1 MNIHIFSFLNAFG
14 EGMHALHPGF
24 SVDGTICVLTHTKP
38 WKRNY
43 IQIPAAFVKSSHFKA
58 RSDYVYLALAEKTAK
73 RYNNAHGGFIKLD
86 SLLLTKISNFLKKPT
101 SSLTLKTVI
110 MTEQKVSVLAN
121 IELAKDFLP
130 KTQAE
135 LFPQEPSEEDLIP
148 GTDNEVL
155 PMPEVYA
162 RLANKD
168 PEQIAIFA
176 KDYPTQVSVVLGASL
191 AATLKPVF
199 PTITLQKTI
208 ELHGESEKIAD
219 LLEVVLNENVSDG
232 PGFEAL
238 AALEEVVG
246 LDSSLEN
253 LVVEEIQA
261 PLTTSA
267 PAEEETE
274 VAPADGEE
282 TEVVNN
288 ETAVAVPVNNSLPA
302 SVTAKQVNAAKA
314 IIASSMVI
322 QNELL
327 NQMKV
332 ASKLLENDEQ
342 PA

>member
-1 MNIHIFSFLNAFG
+1 MNIHLFSFLNAFG

-43 IQIPAAFVKSSHFKA
+43 IQIPAAFVNSSHFKA

-86 SLLLTKISNFLKKPT
+86 SLLLTKISSFLKKPT

-110 MTEQKVSVLAN
+110 MTEQNVSVLAD
-121 IELAKDFLP
+121 IEMAKAFLP
-130 KTQAE
+130 ETQVE

-155 PMPEVYA
+155 PMLEVYT
-162 RLANKD
+162 RLANKS

-176 KDYPTQVSVVLGASL
+176 KDYPTQVGAVLAASL

-199 PTITLQKTI
+199 PDITLQKAI
-208 ELHGESEKIAD
+208 ELHPQSEKIAD
-219 LLEVVLNENVSDG
+219 LMEIVLNENVSDG

-238 AALEEVVG
+238 VALEEVVG
-246 LDSSLEN
+246 LNSSLEN

-274 VAPADGEE
+274 A
-282 TEVVNN
+282 VNT
-288 ETAVAVPVNNSLPA
+288 ETAVAVPVSNSLPA
-302 SVTAKQVNAAKA
+302 SVAAKQVNAAKA